1 MTIDMDRGE
10 LSARYHRFA
19 VREAS
24 GRSPLYEHLTMSV
37 SNDAEVLSLIAT
49 LPQPKQQ
56 PNLLLAA
63 YRHLFG
69 VPANYSEFRQV
80 LVDRFDA
87 VRSIMLERS
96 TQTNEPGRCAVL
108 LPVLA
113 SLPQPLA
120 LLEVG
125 ASAGL
130 CLFPDR
136 YGYEYPSRSLRPFAE
151 AKPHPVFPCTAAA
164 NIQIPD
170 TLPQIVW
177 RAGLD
182 LNPLDA
188 GDPEEAAWLETL
200 IWPEQEERRNR
211 LRLALGIVAEERPTI
226 VQGDLLGPE
235 FEALCSQAPQ
245 DATLVVFHTAVL
257 AYVPSNEDRMRFA
270 NLVSALSD
278 IWICNEAPSVISHF
292 GFASADAPSKGAF
305 LLSVNNQP
313 TAWTDPHGAWIE
325 TIMDSTSA
333 SKEEGPASLT
343 AEMGS
348 ETTLDANHA
357 PRWRSFGR

>member
-1 MTIDMDRGE
+1 MTVDAERNE
-10 LSARYHRFA
+10 LASRYHRFA
-19 VREAS
+19 VREAC
-24 GRSPLYEHLTMSV
+24 GRSPLYEHLAMSI
-37 SNDAEVLSLIAT
+37 SEDAEVLGLISA

-56 PNLLLAA
+56 PNLLLAV

-69 VPANYSEFRQV
+69 VPSNYSEFKRV
-80 LVDRFDA
+80 LLKRFDA
-87 VRSIMLERS
+87 VRSIILRRS
-96 TQTNEPGRCAVL
+96 TQTNEPGRCALL

-113 SLPQPLA
+113 KLPQPLA

-136 YGYEYPSRSLRPFAE
+136 YGYEYPSRSLRPWGE
-151 AKPHPVFPCTAAA
+151 DNSYPVFPCKAAA
-164 NIQIPD
+164 NIQLPE

-188 GDPEEAAWLETL
+188 GDKDEAAWLETL
-200 IWPEQEERRNR
+200 IWPEQVERRHR
-211 LRLALGIVAEERPTI
+211 LRLALGIVAAERPTI
-226 VQGDLLGPE
+226 VKGDLLGPE
-235 FEALCSQAPQ
+235 FAALCLQAPQ

-257 AYVPSNEDRMRFA
+257 AYVSNNGDRMGFA
-270 NLVSALSD
+270 DQVSALSD
-278 IWICNEAPSVISHF
+278 IWICNEAPGVMPHF
-292 GFASADAPSKGAF
+292 GFSSADAPSPGAF

-325 TIMDSTSA
+325 TITTAKSIS
-333 SKEEGPASLT
+333 EGAVRR
-343 AEMGS
+343 
-348 ETTLDANHA
+348 D
-357 PRWRSFGR
+357 

>member
-1 MTIDMDRGE
+1 MTMDADRDE
-10 LSARYHRFA
+10 LSCRYHRFA

-37 SNDAEVLSLIAT
+37 SKDAEVLSLISA

-69 VPANYSEFRQV
+69 VPSNYSEFRQV
-80 LVDRFDA
+80 LVDRFDG

-136 YGYEYPSRSLRPFAE
+136 YGYEYPSRSLRPSAE
-151 AKPHPVFPCTAAA
+151 AKPHPVFPCKAAA
-164 NIQIPD
+164 NIQLPD

-188 GDPEEAAWLETL
+188 GDPDDAAWLETL
-200 IWPEQEERRNR
+200 IWPEQEERRSR
-211 LRLALGIVAEERPTI
+211 LRLALDIVAGEQPKI
-226 VQGDLLGPE
+226 AKGDLLGPE
-235 FEALCSQAPQ
+235 FEALCRQAPQ

-257 AYVPSNEDRMRFA
+257 AYVPNKGDRVKFA
-270 NLVSALSD
+270 DQVSALSD
-278 IWICNEAPSVISHF
+278 IWICNEAPGVVSHS
-292 GFASADAPSKGAF
+292 GFASVDAPSQGAF

-325 TIMDSTSA
+325 TITDATSTS
-333 SKEEGPASLT
+333 EGAT
-343 AEMGS
+343 G
-348 ETTLDANHA
+348 
-357 PRWRSFGR
+357 FQ

>member
-1 MTIDMDRGE
+1 MTTSVDRDA

-24 GRSPLYEHLTMSV
+24 GRSPLYEQLTLGV
-37 SNDAEVLSLIAT
+37 SQDAEVLGLIAS

-69 VPANYSEFRQV
+69 VPASYSEFRQA

-87 VRSIMLERS
+87 VRAIMLDRS

-108 LPVLA
+108 LPVL
-113 SLPQPLA
+113 SGLPQPLA

-136 YGYEYPSRSLRPFAE
+136 YGYDYPSRSLRPPAQDQ
-151 AKPHPVFPCTAAA
+151 PHPVFPCRAGADVEL
-164 NIQIPD
+164 PD
-170 TLPQIVW
+170 RLPQIVW

-188 GDPEEAAWLETL
+188 GDPDEAAWLETL
-200 IWPEQEERRNR
+200 VWPEQQGRRDR
-211 LRLALGIVAEERPTI
+211 LRLALDTVAEERPRI
-226 VQGDLLGPE
+226 VEGDLLGPK
-235 FEALCSQAPQ
+235 FEALCRQAPQ

-257 AYVPSNEDRMRFA
+257 AYVPSHDDRMRFA
-270 NLVSALSD
+270 TLVSSLAD
-278 IWICNEAPSVISHF
+278 VWICNEAPGVMPHF
-292 GFASADAPSKGAF
+292 GVSPAEAPAQGAF
-305 LLSVNNQP
+305 LLSVNAQAA
-313 TAWTDPHGAWIE
+313 AWTDPHGAWIE
-325 TIMDSTSA
+325 PV
-333 SKEEGPASLT
+333 G
-343 AEMGS
+343 
-348 ETTLDANHA
+348 H
-357 PRWRSFGR
+357 

>member
-1 MTIDMDRGE
+1 MTIDADPGA
-10 LSARYHRFA
+10 LSSRYRRFA

-24 GRSPLYEHLTMSV
+24 GRSPLYEHLTMSL
-37 SNDAEVLSLIAT
+37 SNDAEVLGLIAA

-136 YGYEYPSRSLRPFAE
+136 YGYEYPSRSLRPPAE
-151 AKPHPVFPCTAAA
+151 AKPHPVFPCRAAA
-164 NIQIPD
+164 TVQLPD

-188 GDPEEAAWLETL
+188 GDPDEAAWLETL

-211 LRLALGIVAEERPTI
+211 LRLALDIVAEKRPTI
-226 VQGDLLGPE
+226 VKGDLLGPE
-235 FEALCSQAPQ
+235 FEALCRQAPQ

-257 AYVPSNEDRMRFA
+257 AYVPRNDDRMRFA
-270 NLVSALSD
+270 NRASALSD
-278 IWICNEAPSVISHF
+278 VWICNEAPSVMPHF
-292 GFASADAPSKGAF
+292 GFAAADAPSQGAF
-305 LLSVNNQP
+305 LLSVNNRP
-313 TAWTDPHGAWIE
+313 AAWTDPHGAWIE
-325 TIMDSTSA
+325 TIRDSTS
-333 SKEEGPASLT
+333 SPEETDRL
-343 AEMGS
+343 
-348 ETTLDANHA
+348 H
-357 PRWRSFGR
+357 